1 VYVNGADGV
10 EVEVTVL
17 VGVMVGVSVGM
28 GVDVGVNVKVGVG
41 VWVANREMRGWLGLT
56 SQTITRIK
64 PAKISRPAAPYTNR
78 ELLLWRR
85 FR

>member
-1 VYVNGADGV
+1 V

-28 GVDVGVNVKVGVG
+28 GVEVGVNVRVGVG
-41 VWVANREMRGWLGLT
+41 VLVANMEVKGWLGLT
-56 SQTITRIK
+56 SQTINRIM

-78 ELLLWRR
+78 VLLLWRR